1 MARERRAAGRRVEGA
16 VRGARDEEREVAELE
31 AEGVAD
37 LEVLRGE
44 VRVEDGGVVRAEAHG
59 HVEAAGE
66 DVAEPRVVAERR
78 EAQRRDVRRR
88 ADLDEGRARAAEVLG
103 RDVERVAEA
112 AGLAVNEFD
121 GLYFECRV
129 FKSFSGG

>member
-44 VRVEDGGVVRAEAHG
+44 VRAEDGGVVRAEAQR

>member
-1 MARERRAAGRRVEGA
+1 MPATWSAGAA
-16 VRGARDEEREVAELE
+16 D
-31 AEGVAD
+31 GVAD
-37 LEVLRGE
+37 AVPF
-44 VRVEDGGVVRAEAHG
+44 RAEAHG